1 MEEYQSEKKIEIGSD
16 ALGYLDTTRKWTM
29 FFAVLGFIVIGLMI
43 IGGFAAGALMKS
55 LSGLSGVEGLE
66 GMEGMEAAGAA
77 SGVAQVLFIVIM
89 LVFAVIYFFPLFF
102 LLKFSTH
109 TSRAVKALDR
119 EELGK
124 AFRYM
129 KSYWLYIGVLVII
142 VLAIYLIIFL
152 VAGSSLA
159 FLSGLKG

>member
-1 MEEYQSEKKIEIGSD
+1 MEEYQDEKKIEIGSES
-16 ALGYLDTTRKWTM
+16 LRYLDTTRKWTM
-29 FFAVLGFIVIGLMI
+29 FFAILGFIVIGLMI

-55 LSGLSGVEGLE
+55 MSGLKDIE

-77 SGVAQVLFIVIM
+77 AGVAQVLLLVII
-89 LVFAVIYFFPLFF
+89 LIFAVIYFFPLFF
-102 LLKFSTH
+102 LFRFSTH
-109 TSRAVKALDR
+109 TSNAIKTLDR
-119 EELGK
+119 NELGK

-142 VLAIYLIIFL
+142 LLAIYLIIFL

-159 FLSGLKG
+159 LLSGLKG